1 MKKILI
7 IFLKK
12 LPDIEIFKT
21 EDFPCSGSD
30 DWPPNHGFYIM
41 PKIRSI
47 DLDDIEDFEITKKLL
62 K

>member
-1 MKKILI
+1 MYSKK
-7 IFLKK
+7 
-12 LPDIEIFKT
+12 
-21 EDFPCSGSD
+21 
-30 DWPPNHGFYIM
+30 NHGFYIM

>member
-1 MKKILI
+1 MERYTL
-7 IFLKK
+7 LKK
-12 LPDIEIFKT
+12 ALKRNKCT
-21 EDFPCSGSD
+21 VK
-30 DWPPNHGFYIM
+30 NHGFYIM